1 MSDVARNAILEGKPL
16 PGHLNASVIW
26 NKPICNSKGHGIPKS
41 CFYFVLFYSVW
52 HWVGDLCAGLSL
64 PWLGSVWDVKEPLR
78 NAEAAV
84 AVIKSLGGSPAN
96 AAFSNG
102 FDDCMLFFQP
112 D

>member
-1 MSDVARNAILEGKPL
+1 MLLSFGINPSVTAKVMASPRAAFILYCFTLSGTELVTCVQVCPC
-16 PGHLNASVIW
+16 PG
-26 NKPICNSKGHGIPKS
+26 
-41 CFYFVLFYSVW
+41 
-52 HWVGDLCAGLSL
+52 WVQFEMLQR
-64 PWLGSVWDVKEPLR
+64 EPLR